1 MDGNRGSGRE
11 ECVCVCVCVCVCE
24 SGLCVPLIF
33 PIALN
38 EGGVA
43 TCFL

>member
-1 MDGNRGSGRE
+1 MDGNRGVAERS
-11 ECVCVCVCVCVCE
+11 VCVCE
-24 SGLCVPLIF
+24 SGLCVSLIF
-33 PIALN
+33 PIARN